1 MKILDKKKARRMN
14 MYSIFG
20 NFEKRYCSHCA
31 YYNLKSQCNIL
42 KRKIINP
49 DCPQCSWYLRKLEGK

>member
-1 MKILDKKKARRMN
+1 MKTLDKQRRRVTMD
-14 MYSIFG
+14 SIFG
-20 NFEKRYCSHCA
+20 KIEKRYCSNCA

-49 DCPQCSWYLRKLEGK
+49 DEPYCSWFMKKSEGK